1 MLDDSQLER
10 LFGQFKTPA
19 AGRELIRKIRAESPV
34 RRLAGLMQHIRTRL
48 HSKKMGRALYAESR
62 TVELPGI
69 IAREHDNS
77 TLEMWP
83 QACHLD
89 IKVAGPSGG
98 TTRVQHI
105 PDLFVITETGFV
117 MEEWREEAR
126 LLRYSVERP
135 HHFYK
140 DEDGR
145 WHYRPIEEHLKKLGI
160 EYRLRSAD
168 EHPRIYL
175 ANLAFL
181 EDYGQETTPPVPE
194 DVSAKLAELL
204 EERKGEPLLELVHT
218 HGFKAD
224 HVFQMVLEQAV
235 YVDLHAHRLDV
246 ASELVVYRDK
256 AYADA
261 ASLVRTQAVPEVPLP
276 TARFAEGSSFLYDGK
291 RLHVVISGASELV
304 VRNDEGNQSVLTLQ
318 LVETLVAKGAITV
331 ERHKVDREASLRS
344 LMECKQSDLAEAM
357 ARLQAVRAGSA
368 EGVSARTI
376 YRWKQATRGL
386 VTVQEQLLA
395 LVPGR
400 AGNES
405 ARLPEEVVAVAERV
419 VREFHNKPNNPK
431 VAHTYL
437 KFIEACTELSLVPMS
452 QSTFYEWIRSRE
464 SIRDRQ
470 GKRVAYQK
478 APIPLTFDYEAPVH
492 GARPHE
498 VCYIDHTVMN
508 IFLKGMTCPDLGK
521 PTLTLAIDGCTS
533 QARAFYVSYD
543 PAGFRA
549 VLMVLRDYV
558 RRHGRLPKTIVV
570 DNGSEFRGDSL
581 KLFCDLFGIH
591 IRWRKAGQ
599 PRGAAMVERALGA
612 TEAEVLASMY
622 GNSLNLKDP
631 RLVTAS
637 VNPQNLIAFTLPA
650 LHGALESY
658 LFNIHAKRVH
668 PRFGITPVEFEK
680 QRLLETG
687 TREHILV
694 NYDPSFM
701 LLTSPHSGATT
712 RSIDRQRGVFVDG
725 VYYWHDELSQMKPRG
740 ENVEV
745 RVEMWNA
752 SVVYVYF
759 RDKWLV
765 ARARDGRR
773 LEGRFR
779 REYELQRREESRVK
793 RTLAQRDRNAPRNA
807 KKKADLWVPENW
819 DARLRE
825 QQMEMHYLY
834 AKFDMVE
841 ALPAAA
847 NPRATLLDA
856 GLPRGSDLEHL
867 RALAREPDA
876 VIAPPSASAETAAPA
891 ASEGAADADATA
903 KVPTVKRIV
912 KRIDGPPV
920 SPKAPEASAAGNPS
934 DELEYF

>member
-1 MLDDSQLER
+1 MLEHAEIEK
-10 LFGQFKTPA
+10 LFQEFKTPA

-34 RRLAGLMQHIRTRL
+34 RKLQGLTQHIRTRF

-69 IAREHDNS
+69 FAREHDKT

-89 IKVAGPSGG
+89 IKVLGPSGG
-98 TTRVQHI
+98 ATRVQHV
-105 PDLFVITETGFV
+105 PDLFLVTETGFV

-140 DEDGR
+140 DEEGR
-145 WHYRPIEEHLKKLGI
+145 WHYRPIEEHLQKLGI

-181 EDYGQETTPPVPE
+181 EDYGLETTPPVAA
-194 DVSAKLAELL
+194 DVSAKMVKLL
-204 EERKGEPLLELVHT
+204 DERKSEPLLELVHT

-224 HVFQMVLEQAV
+224 HIFQMVLEQSV
-235 YVDLHAHRLDV
+235 YVDLYSQRLDL
-246 ASELVVYRDK
+246 ASDLVVYGDK

-261 ASLVRTQAVPEVPLP
+261 AALVRTQPVHDVPLP
-276 TARFAEGSSFLYDGK
+276 AARFAEGTKFLYDGK

-304 VRNDEGNQSVLTLQ
+304 VRDDSGNQTVLTLD
-318 LVETLVAKGAITV
+318 LIEKLVAKNAITV
-331 ERHKVDREASLRS
+331 EQQMVDREASLRS
-344 LMECKQSDLAEAM
+344 LMDCKQSELSEAM

-368 EGVSARTI
+368 EGISARTI

-400 AGNES
+400 DGNRS
-405 ARLPEEVVAVAERV
+405 SRLPEDVVAIAEEVVK
-419 VREFHNKPNNPK
+419 EFHNKPNNPK

-437 KFIEACTELSLVPMS
+437 KYVEACTDRTIVPMS

-464 SIRDRQ
+464 SIRERE

-478 APIPLTFDYEAPVH
+478 APIALTFDYEAPVH
-492 GARPHE
+492 GVRPHE
-498 VCYIDHTVMN
+498 VCYVDHTVMN
-508 IFLKGMTCPDLGK
+508 VFLKGMTCPDLGK

-558 RRHGRLPKTIVV
+558 RRHGRLPKTLVV
-570 DNGSEFRGDSL
+570 DNGAEFRGDSL

-612 TEAEVLASMY
+612 TEQEVLASMY

-658 LFNIHAKRVH
+658 LFNIHAKRIH

-687 TREHILV
+687 TREHVLV

-725 VYYWHDELSQMKPRG
+725 IYYWHDELAQMKPRG
-740 ENVEV
+740 ESAEV

-779 REYELQRREESRVK
+779 REFELQRREENRVK
-793 RTLAQRDRNAPRNA
+793 RTLAQRDRNTPGNA
-807 KKKADLWVPENW
+807 RHCPGIISSRRDCASAIVLS
-819 DARLRE
+819 
-825 QQMEMHYLY
+825 Y
-834 AKFDMVE
+834 F
-841 ALPAAA
+841 
-847 NPRATLLDA
+847 
-856 GLPRGSDLEHL
+856 GSDFAVVRLFAARCADRVCSTAFRVRTPSR
-867 RALAREPDA
+867 RAHRSVPCRSPARRDR
-876 VIAPPSASAETAAPA
+876 
-891 ASEGAADADATA
+891 
-903 KVPTVKRIV
+903 VPF
-912 KRIDGPPV
+912 G
-920 SPKAPEASAAGNPS
+920 
-934 DELEYF
+934 

>member
-1 MLDDSQLER
+1 MLEHAEIER
-10 LFGQFKTPA
+10 LFQEFKTPA
-19 AGRELIRKIRAESPV
+19 AGRALIRKIRAESPV
-34 RRLAGLMQHIRTRL
+34 RKLQGLTQHIRTRF

-69 IAREHDNS
+69 FAREHDKS

-89 IKVAGPSGG
+89 LKVLGPEGG
-98 TTRVQHI
+98 STRVLHI
-105 PDLFVITETGFV
+105 PDLFLVTETGFV

-140 DEDGR
+140 DEEGR
-145 WHYRPIEEHLKKLGI
+145 WHYRPIEEHLQKLGI

-181 EDYGQETTPPVPE
+181 EDYGLETTPPVTPE
-194 DVSAKLAELL
+194 VSAKMVRLL
-204 EERKGEPLLELVHT
+204 DERKSEPLLELVHT

-224 HVFQMVLEQAV
+224 HIFQMVLEQSV
-235 YVDLHAHRLDV
+235 YVDLYAQRLDV
-246 ASELVVYRDK
+246 ASELVVYGDK

-261 ASLVRTQAVPEVPLP
+261 AALVRTQPVHEVPLP
-276 TARFAEGSSFLYDGK
+276 AARFAEGTKFLYDGK
-291 RLHVVISGASELV
+291 RFHVVISGASELV
-304 VRNDEGNQSVLTLQ
+304 VRDDAGNQTVLTLD
-318 LVETLVAKGAITV
+318 LIEKLVAKNAITV
-331 ERHKVDREASLRS
+331 EEQKVDREASLRS
-344 LMECKQSDLAEAM
+344 LMDCKQSELSEAM

-368 EGVSARTI
+368 DGVSARTI
-376 YRWKQATRGL
+376 YRWKEATRGL
-386 VTVQEQLLA
+386 ITVQEQLLA
-395 LVPGR
+395 LVPSR
-400 AGNES
+400 PGNHS
-405 ARLPEEVVAVAERV
+405 ARLPEDVVAVAERV
-419 VREFHNKPNNPK
+419 VQEFHNKPNNPK

-437 KFIEACTELSLVPMS
+437 KYIEACTDQSLVPMS

-464 SIRDRQ
+464 SIRERQ

-478 APIPLTFDYEAPVH
+478 APIALTFDYEAPVH
-492 GARPHE
+492 GVRPHE
-498 VCYIDHTVMN
+498 VCYVDHTVMN
-508 IFLKGMTCPDLGK
+508 VFLKGMTCPDLGK
-521 PTLTLAIDGCTS
+521 PTLTLAVDGCTS

-558 RRHGRLPKTIVV
+558 RRHGRLPKTLVV
-570 DNGSEFRGDSL
+570 DNGAEFRGDSL

-612 TEAEVLASMY
+612 TEQEVLASMY

-658 LFNIHAKRVH
+658 LFNIHAKRIH
-668 PRFGITPVEFEK
+668 PRFGMTPVEFEK

-687 TREHILV
+687 AREHVLV

-701 LLTSPHSGATT
+701 LLTSPHSGSTT

-725 VYYWHDELSQMKPRG
+725 MYYWNDELAQMKPRG
-740 ENVEV
+740 ESVEV
-745 RVEMWNA
+745 RVETWNA

-779 REYELQRREESRVK
+779 REFELQRREENRVK
-793 RTLAQRDRNAPRNA
+793 RTLAHRDRNTPGNA
-807 KKKADLWVPENW
+807 RKKAALWVPEHW

-834 AKFDMVE
+834 AKLEMVE
-841 ALPAAA
+841 ALPAAT
-847 NPRATLLDA
+847 NPKATLLDV

-876 VIAPPSASAETAAPA
+876 VVTPPSEPEEAAPPKP
-891 ASEGAADADATA
+891 G
-903 KVPTVKRIV
+903 KRNVKRT
-912 KRIDGPPV
+912 DGPPV
-920 SPKAPEASAAGNPS
+920 SLKAPEASASSNPS
-934 DELEYF
+934 EELEYF